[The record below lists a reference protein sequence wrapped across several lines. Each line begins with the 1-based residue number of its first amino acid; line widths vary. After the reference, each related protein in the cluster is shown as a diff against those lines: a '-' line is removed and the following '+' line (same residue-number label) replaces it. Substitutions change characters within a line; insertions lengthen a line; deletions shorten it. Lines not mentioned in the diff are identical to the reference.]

1 MWYKIDFVKL
11 VAILLPPMLRSKF
24 FLALLKILVLPLR
37 YLNEVFSKFRS
48 ETDDRLNVSANV
60 SVLENALN
68 RLFYLS
74 DGQIYIVSPEEKN
87 RSTYLHIKTEIST
100 PFHLFKS
107 DEKKDIYFIYE
118 HEASAPINFIVM
130 VPTFLCTSTVSKEED
145 KYGWKHL
152 DAIRNLLNIYKPA
165 GRTFSIILYDYE

>member
-87 RSTYLHIKTEIST
+87 RSTYLHIKRKYPLHTIYLSQMKRRIFILSMSMRLRILST
-100 PFHLFKS
+100 LLSWFLHF
-107 DEKKDIYFIYE
+107 Y
-118 HEASAPINFIVM
+118 AP
-130 VPTFLCTSTVSKEED
+130 
-145 KYGWKHL
+145 
-152 DAIRNLLNIYKPA
+152 LL
-165 GRTFSIILYDYE
+165 